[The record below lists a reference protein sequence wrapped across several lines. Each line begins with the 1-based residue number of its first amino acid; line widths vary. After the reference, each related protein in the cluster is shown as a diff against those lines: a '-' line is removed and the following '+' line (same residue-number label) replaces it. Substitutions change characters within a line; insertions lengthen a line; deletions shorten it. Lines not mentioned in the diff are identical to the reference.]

1 MKKVLTNK
9 QKYGIII
16 IVNKREVI
24 KMRLANNILE
34 NRRYVQYGYEPIG
47 QLGGIKK
54 LLIKGE
60 NGKFWASDFGISG
73 AEMVGLSYLPI
84 DIIKPTGKTVKVDI
98 VLCTYAD
105 NTKKVKTVEVK
116 EWELLDYERLAKAYE
131 LIVAL
136 INL

>member
-9 QKYGIII
+9 QKYGIIT

-34 NRRYVQYGYEPIG
+34 NNFWGITFNPDPRG
-47 QLGGIKK
+47 QLGGMKK
-54 LLIKGE
+54 LLNKGE
-60 NGKFWASDFGISG
+60 NGKFWASDFDIKGS
-73 AEMVGLSYLPI
+73 EMVGLAYLSVIKETGVTKEVDIVI
-84 DIIKPTGKTVKVDI
+84 DAWDNTKVVKTVK
-98 VLCTYAD
+98 
-105 NTKKVKTVEVK
+105 VK
-116 EWELLDYERLAKAYE
+116 EWELTDYERLAKAYE

>member
-1 MKKVLTNK
+1 
-9 QKYGIII
+9 
-16 IVNKREVI
+16 
-24 KMRLANNILE
+24 MRFANNILE
-34 NRRYVQYGYEPIG
+34 NYYRAANGLEPWG
-47 QLGGIKK
+47 QLSGMKK
-54 LLIKGE
+54 LLAKGE

-131 LIVAL
+131 LIMAL